1 MSQLIVLYDACVLYP
16 MPLCDLLL
24 QLALTGTFQARW
36 SDAIHEEWIRAVKKN
51 RPEIS
56 DSMIARK
63 RRAMDAAVKD
73 ALVTNY
79 EPIIPNLELPDPD
92 DCHVLAAA
100 IAGHAH
106 VIVTYNLKDFPRD
119 ILAPWGIQAQHPD
132 QFIVNLLELYP
143 SAVCRAI
150 KIVRTRLKNPPM
162 TLNDYLANLESL
174 SLTETAATLRNYTS
188 DLTESDS
195 T

>member
-1 MSQLIVLYDACVLYP
+1 MSQFIVLYDACVLYP

-36 SDAIHEEWIRAVKKN
+36 SNAIHEEWIGALKNN
-51 RPEIS
+51 RPEIG

-73 ALVTNY
+73 ALVKNY
-79 EPIIPNLELPDPD
+79 EQIIPSLELPDPD

-100 IAGHAH
+100 IAGHAD
-106 VIVTYNLKDFPRD
+106 VIVTYNLKDFPSD

-132 QFIVNLLELYP
+132 EFIVNLLELYP
-143 SAVCRAI
+143 SAVCWAVKTVRA
-150 KIVRTRLKNPPM
+150 RLKNPPL
-162 TLNDYLANLESL
+162 TLNDYLTNLESL
-174 SLTETAATLRNYTS
+174 GLTETVVTLRNYAFS
-188 DLTESDS
+188 LTESEP

>member
-79 EPIIPNLELPDPD
+79 EPIIPSLELPDPD
-92 DCHVLAAA
+92 DLHVLAAA
-100 IAGHAH
+100 IAGHAD
-106 VIVTYNLKDFPRD
+106 VIVTYNLKDFPND